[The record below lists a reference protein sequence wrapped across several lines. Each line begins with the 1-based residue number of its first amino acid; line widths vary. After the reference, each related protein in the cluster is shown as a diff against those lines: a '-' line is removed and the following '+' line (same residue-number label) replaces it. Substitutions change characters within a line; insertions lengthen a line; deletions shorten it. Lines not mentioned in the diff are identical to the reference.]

1 MQIGYKLFAEDVA
14 PKELIRRAVE
24 AERAGFD
31 FVEISDHFHPWLPEH
46 EHSSF
51 AWVILSAIAAR
62 TETLR
67 MATGVT
73 CPSIRYHPAIVAQ
86 AAATLQIV
94 SDGRFTLGVGA
105 GERLSERI
113 VGQGWP
119 EVGDRHQRLRE
130 SLEIIRLLWSGGSHS
145 YRGEH
150 LRLTDARVYDL
161 PETLPEI
168 VVAAGGP
175 QAASLAAE
183 LGDGIFSTDPDADLV
198 EAWTAAGGSGPRYAE
213 VPTAFAPDARSGAES
228 AHRRFRFGALGWKVL
243 AELPDPTAFD
253 QATASVTVDA
263 MEESFACGPDVAR
276 HAEVFG
282 EFRDAGFDHLALMD
296 ASEDPDA
303 FFRFFAD
310 ELGPRL
316 RADPAA

>member
-46 EHSSF
+46 QHSSF
-51 AWVILSAIAAR
+51 AWAILSAIAAK
-62 TETLR
+62 TDTLR
-67 MATGVT
+67 LLTGVT
-73 CPSIRYHPAIVAQ
+73 CPSIRYHPAIIAQ
-86 AAATLQIV
+86 AAATLQII

-119 EVGDRHQRLRE
+119 EVGDRHRRLRE
-130 SLEIIRLLWSGGSHS
+130 ALEIIRLLWSGGTHS
-145 YRGEH
+145 YRGDF
-150 LRLTDARVYDL
+150 LTLQDARVYDL

-175 QAASLAAE
+175 QAAKLAAE
-183 LGDGIFSTDPDADLV
+183 LGDGVFATDPDGSLI
-198 EAWTAAGGSGPRYAE
+198 EAWTAAGGDGPRYCE
-213 VPTAFAPDARSGAES
+213 VPTAFAPDARAGAEA
-228 AHRRFRFGALGWKVL
+228 AHARFRFGPLGWKVL
-243 AELPDPTAFD
+243 AELPDPAAFD
-253 QATASVTVDA
+253 QATQAIRVED
-263 MEESFACGPDVAR
+263 MEEAFACGPDV
-276 HAEVFG
+276 EVHVAAFR

-296 ASEDPDA
+296 GGPDPDA
-303 FFRFFAD
+303 FFGFFQD

-316 RADPAA
+316 RASA

>member
-46 EHSSF
+46 QHSSF
-51 AWVILSAIAAR
+51 AWAILSAIAAK

-67 MATGVT
+67 LATGVT
-73 CPSIRYHPAIVAQ
+73 CPSIRYHPAIIAQ
-86 AAATLQIV
+86 AAATLQII

-119 EVGDRHQRLRE
+119 EVGDRHRRFRE
-130 SLEIIRLLWSGGSHS
+130 ALEIIRLLWSGGTHS
-145 YRGEH
+145 YRGDF
-150 LRLTDARVYDL
+150 LTLQDARVYDL

-175 QAASLAAE
+175 QAAALAAE
-183 LGDGIFSTDPDADLV
+183 LGDGLFSTDPDASLI
-198 EAWTAAGGSGPRYAE
+198 EAWTAAGGDGPSYCE
-213 VPTAFAPDARSGAES
+213 VPTAFAPDVRAGAEA
-228 AHRRFRFGALGWKVL
+228 AHERFRFGPLGWKVL

-253 QATASVTVDA
+253 QATQSIRVED
-263 MEESFACGPDVAR
+263 MEEAFACGPDVER
-276 HAEVFG
+276 HVEVFS
-282 EFRDAGFDHLALMD
+282 EFREAGFDHLVLMD
-296 ASEDPDA
+296 ASTDPDA
-303 FFRFFAD
+303 FMGFFQD

-316 RADPAA
+316 RQSA

>member
-46 EHSSF
+46 GHSSF
-51 AWVILSAIAAR
+51 AWAILSAIAAQ
-62 TETLR
+62 TTTLR
-67 MATGVT
+67 LATGVT
-73 CPSIRYHPAIVAQ
+73 CPSVRYHPAIVAQ
-86 AAATLQIV
+86 AAATLQII

-119 EVGDRHQRLRE
+119 EVGDRHARFRE
-130 SLEIIRLLWSGGSHS
+130 ALEIIRLLWSGGTHS

-150 LRLTDARVYDL
+150 LRLEDARVYDL

-183 LGDGIFSTDPDADLV
+183 LGDGIFSTDPDASLV
-198 EAWTAAGGSGPRYAE
+198 EAWTAAGGDGPRYAE
-213 VPTAFAPDARSGAES
+213 APTAFAADARAGAEA

-243 AELPDPTAFD
+243 AELPDPAAFD
-253 QATASVTVDA
+253 QATQAVRVED
-263 MEESFACGPDVAR
+263 MEESFACGPDVER
-276 HAEVFG
+276 HVEVVSQFV
-282 EFRDAGFDHLALMD
+282 DAGFDHVALLD
-296 ASEDPDA
+296 ASEDADA
-303 FFRFFAD
+303 FMAFFAD

-316 RADPAA
+316 RAR